1 MFDLDSTEERDGT
14 NLSNSGEA
22 QFALS
27 LYQNLVKE
35 TNGLAKKSKIAII
48 TPYLQ
53 QVSLIKRLFEEE
65 YGLSYRQF
73 LEISTIDSFQGKE
86 SSIVILSCVR
96 AATPTYDD
104 GRRSGIGFLSDVQR
118 MNVALTRAKHFLFVI
133 TRCRTIHVNPY
144 WRDLIGHAYAQ
155 HAILKVTMQNNGG
168 GKTKQYGRA
177 SILNISS
184 RRYIFPDLRNLYP
197 ISHLEVDH
205 NRSKEDP
212 QT

>member
-73 LEISTIDSFQGKE
+73 LDISTIDSFQGKE

-104 GRRSGIGFLSDVQR
+104 DRRSGIGFLSDVQR
-118 MNVALTRAKHFLFVI
+118 MNVALTRAKHFLFVV
-133 TRCRTIHVNPY
+133 TRCRTILVNPY
-144 WRDLIGHAYAQ
+144 WRDLICHAYAQ
-155 HAILKVTMQNNGG
+155 HAILKVTMQNNGR
-168 GKTKQYGRA
+168 GKTKQYGRG

-184 RRYIFPDLRNLYP
+184 RRSIFPDLRNLYP
-197 ISHLEVDH
+197 ISHLEID
-205 NRSKEDP
+205 RGYS
-212 QT
+212 